1 MIAEFQVDIK
11 QRLGVFVAEID
22 VFGTD
27 FDFVFG
33 FGNVHFSIRMGRRN
47 TQRADERLHSVEAR
61 EALSFLRGRRIVG
74 RKRDCLIRFDDS

>member
-33 FGNVHFSIRMGRRN
+33 FGNVHFFNSYGQKKYAEGGREVALCRGARS
-47 TQRADERLHSVEAR
+47 TFFLARQAD
-61 EALSFLRGRRIVG
+61 RRQET
-74 RKRDCLIRFDDS
+74 